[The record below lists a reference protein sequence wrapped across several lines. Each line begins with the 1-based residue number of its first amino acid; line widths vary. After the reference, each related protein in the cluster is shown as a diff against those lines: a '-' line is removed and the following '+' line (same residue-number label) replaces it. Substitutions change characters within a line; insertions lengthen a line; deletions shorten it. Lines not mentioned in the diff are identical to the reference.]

1 MKSEASI
8 LMCLHPVDIFFVWK
22 PLKQPLKV
30 LDELKNKYLD
40 S

>member
-8 LMCLHPVDIFFVWK
+8 LMCLHPVDIFVWK